1 MKKVLVAI
9 AVVLVIAAGAYWILS
24 GRNSSTSDQVLTN
37 TNSDQTSGTD
47 RQTEPSNQQEQKTFS
62 TAEVSNHNQSIDCWT
77 IIRGTVY
84 DLTSFI
90 ARHPGGDE
98 ILRACGTDATTLFE
112 SRTSESGETIGSG
125 TPPSA
130 SAQSQLESLKIG
142 TLR

>member
-37 TNSDQTSGTD
+37 TNNGQSSDTD

-62 TAEVSNHNQSIDCWT
+62 TAEVSNHNQSNDCWT
-77 IIRGTVY
+77 IIRGNVY

-125 TPPSA
+125 TPHSA